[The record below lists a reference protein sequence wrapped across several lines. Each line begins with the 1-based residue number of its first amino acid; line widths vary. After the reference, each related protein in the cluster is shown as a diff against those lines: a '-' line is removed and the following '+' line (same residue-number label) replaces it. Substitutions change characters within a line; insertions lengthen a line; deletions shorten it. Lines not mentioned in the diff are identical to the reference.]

1 MPEFLVRLHEP
12 ERGVREARVNCDSAA
27 RVAQALGVAPQQ
39 VLSARPVAAATGPG
53 PRRARLDERLFAQEL
68 AVLLEAGIPLLEAVQ
83 TLREKDGPGAV
94 LDTVLA
100 AVREG
105 RPMSAALQAA
115 GFAPLFVA
123 LVAAS
128 ERNGQLAPTLR
139 QHAAYLAWA
148 QALQG
153 RLIAAATYPVLL
165 LAAGYGVIVFLL
177 LYVLPRFAGVFDG
190 LGRDLPGASQAL
202 MDLGVAAQA
211 HLGPSIA
218 LAVALPLALVLGA
231 RQPAVRAAV
240 QRRLWGLPVLGP
252 QLRVLALARLYR
264 TLGLLLGAGV
274 PALPALALA
283 EGVLAPP
290 LRPALATTAAAVGG
304 GQRLSQALDA
314 AGLATPVARRMVRV
328 GESSGELAAMFE
340 RAAAFHDDEVSRLAE
355 LVTRAVNPALMLVM
369 GVVIGGIVVLMYL
382 PIFSLMEQVQ

>member
-1 MPEFLVRLHEP
+1 MPEYLVRLHEP
-12 ERGVREARVNCDSAA
+12 PRGVREARVSCESAA
-27 RVAQALGVAPQQ
+27 RVAQALGVAPHQ
-39 VLSARPVAAATGPG
+39 VLSARPVAEAR
-53 PRRARLDERLFAQEL
+53 PRGGRARLDERLFAQEL

-83 TLREKDGPGAV
+83 TLREKDGPGAA
-94 LDTVLA
+94 LDTVLG

-105 RPMSAALQAA
+105 RTLSAALQDA

-148 QALQG
+148 QALRG
-153 RLIAAATYPVLL
+153 RLVAAATYPVLL
-165 LAAGYGVIVFLL
+165 LAAGYAVVVFLL
-177 LYVLPRFAGVFDG
+177 LYVLPRFAGVFEG

-211 HLGPSIA
+211 HLGWAIG
-218 LAVALPLALVLGA
+218 LAVALPATLVALV
-231 RQPAVRAAV
+231 RQPEARAWAE
-240 QRRLWGLPVLGP
+240 RGLWRAPVIGA

-264 TLGLLLGAGV
+264 TLALLLGAGV

-290 LRPALATTAAAVGG
+290 LRPALAAAAAAVGG
-304 GQRLSQALDA
+304 GQRLSQALQS
-314 AGLATPVARRMVRV
+314 AGLATPVALRMVRV
-328 GESSGELAAMFE
+328 GESSGELATMFE
-340 RAAAFHDDEVSRLAE
+340 RAAAFHDEEISRLAE
-355 LVTRAVNPALMLVM
+355 LVTRAVNPVLMLAM